1 MVNPFSKWQTQ
12 KTQIS
17 WIWLLRLFH
26 QGHSKFPPKNDEKNL
41 IGLHFKI
48 GKNGFPSF
56 LTYSQH
62 TLGVGQHVGM
72 FAKTP
77 PVSLFQ
83 QYVNNIGESSSCH
96 PRKYKTSA
104 ILENK
109 RPSSLDNTHQE
120 SFIKSIRYHLN
131 RDPDRALC
139 KIIIGRP
146 SGVGILLTNLKRILC
161 SKICESRWEVSQHC
175 FQNQKIKQ
183 MFTFPPFWFWHF
195 LPERRWGVLNN
206 LKLGKPP
213 LSDYNDGNLDV
224 KNVGFSV
231 NWKSSVQPP
240 SLPCPL

>member
-1 MVNPFSKWQTQ
+1 MS
-12 KTQIS
+12 
-17 WIWLLRLFH
+17 
-26 QGHSKFPPKNDEKNL
+26 G
-41 IGLHFKI
+41 G
-48 GKNGFPSF
+48 
-56 LTYSQH
+56 
-62 TLGVGQHVGM
+62 GM

-83 QYVNNIGESSSCH
+83 QYVNNIGGSSSCH

-109 RPSSLDNTHQE
+109 RLSTLDNIHLE
-120 SFIKSIRYHLN
+120 SSIDLIRYHLN
-131 RDPDRALC
+131 CDPDCALC

-146 SGVGILLTNLKRILC
+146 SGVWILSTNLRRILC

-213 LSDYNDGNLDV
+213 LSDYNDGIFWTSRTMDFRSIESQVLNL
-224 KNVGFSV
+224 
-231 NWKSSVQPP
+231 
-240 SLPCPL
+240 LPCLALCNFLEIQSCRYLAILGRSW

>member
-1 MVNPFSKWQTQ
+1 MDFLPFWHILSTLLESVNMSECLQ
-12 KTQIS
+12 K
-17 WIWLLRLFH
+17 
-26 QGHSKFPPKNDEKNL
+26 P
-41 IGLHFKI
+41 
-48 GKNGFPSF
+48 
-56 LTYSQH
+56 
-62 TLGVGQHVGM
+62 
-72 FAKTP
+72 P

-109 RPSSLDNTHQE
+109 RLSSQDNTHQE

-195 LPERRWGVLNN
+195 LPESWGVLNN

-213 LSDYNDGNLDV
+213 LSDYTTWQLGRQERWISGQLKV
-224 KNVGFSV
+224 KCSTSFTPLPFVICILLEIQFCRYLAIIGRSCHDI
-231 NWKSSVQPP
+231 KQ
-240 SLPCPL
+240 SLSW